1 MATGYRLTGS
11 GHRGQQFLDSVKG
24 KRDKRDQVFV
34 VTLTDIHDFRQPLS
48 GTEVR
53 GGEEEDGEAGVE
65 QKRRRR
71 ESSRRRESRR
81 RRRESRRR
89 LTWWLL
95 CVWWRA
101 GGRGLR
107 RTEGLG
113 GSKRGRRQA
122 TTREGKAR
130 CLIEQHSC
138 GRCCGCVCALRLPRR
153 LSFRVRL
160 WLLLDATRPLA
171 AD

>member
-1 MATGYRLTGS
+1 MVVATGYRLTGS

-53 GGEEEDGEAGVE
+53 RGRGGRPGSRGVTETEEEGKQEEEDDLVVVG
-65 QKRRRR
+65 
-71 ESSRRRESRR
+71 
-81 RRRESRRR
+81 
-89 LTWWLL
+89 
-95 CVWWRA
+95 CVCVGA

-113 GSKRGRRQA
+113 GSKRGRQA
-122 TTREGKAR
+122 LEKAR
-130 CLIEQHSC
+130 
-138 GRCCGCVCALRLPRR
+138 R
-153 LSFRVRL
+153 
-160 WLLLDATRPLA
+160 DA
-171 AD
+171 